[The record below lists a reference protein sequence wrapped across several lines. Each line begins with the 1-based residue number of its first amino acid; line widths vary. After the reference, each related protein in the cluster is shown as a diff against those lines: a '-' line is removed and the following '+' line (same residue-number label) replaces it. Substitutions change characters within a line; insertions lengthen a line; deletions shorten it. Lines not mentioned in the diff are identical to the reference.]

1 MAGRGNRSQG
11 TPSAHI
17 YLTHVKKGLDVKVI
31 LNENFKE
38 NIADCIKI
46 IKKLQSSF
54 DQEKAIY
61 AKIVAATVN
70 MAWTKGFNAIQDTQF
85 LKWL

>member
-1 MAGRGNRSQG
+1 MAGRGNRSPG
-11 TPSAHI
+11 TLSAHI
-17 YLTHVKKGLDVKVI
+17 YLTYVKKGLDVKAI
-31 LNENFKE
+31 LNENSKE

-54 DQEKAIY
+54 DQEKEIY
-61 AKIVAATVN
+61 AKIVAAKAN
-70 MAWTKGFNAIQDTQF
+70 MAWTKGFNAIQDTQV

>member
-17 YLTHVKKGLDVKVI
+17 YLTHVKKSLAFKAI
-31 LNENFKE
+31 LNENSKE

-54 DQEKAIY
+54 DQEKDIY
-61 AKIVAATVN
+61 AKIVAATAN
-70 MAWTKGFNAIQDTQF
+70 MAWMKGFNAIQDTHV